1 MSLDF
6 EISILLAELKDDP
19 RFEKATSTSPI
30 LTDTGLEN
38 DPLISGVSGNTPL
51 LGTLS
56 INTPEFLD
64 IRLDLFSVRTEKTLS
79 TIGASDVFELLV
91 QYRRSIKEKAKVKET
106 HTSFVTTDKKEQ
118 LTVDI
123 SKALD
128 LRKGHIQDKLL
139 LKQQIE
145 FLKGKTEFPYDV
157 VYLAQ
162 FVDRLPRKKTL
173 SIATLNAS
181 NIDVI
186 LKSPRRPKE
195 RVEAVDTA
203 LVVKL
208 GRLLLAQS
216 FFKTS
221 DDDFRKVAKEASNK
235 ITVNT
240 KIEPF
245 EVTQIKSEKTNLI
258 DIPTVVKLGRLIVAQ
273 TFFKRPEDDE
283 FKKVSKIKESLS
295 KVSTKLDHFDVT
307 KEVLEKTDL
316 TDTPLAVK
324 LKTLATFFK
333 RPEDEETRKTVKNR
347 KVLAQL
353 KAVINNKNVEKEKLD
368 KGQAK
373 DRLIL
378 PILKPQIS
386 NDTAKFIEK
395 IQKQFNLNNAL
406 VNAELKSRATFKP
419 NIVKQSI
426 ANPKDSILDG
436 KPQKAR
442 VAFDRLFIT
451 EDLQFDRDDKVLS
464 RAVLKSIPEKHAI
477 SVQLSNYNA
486 KDQVINVSDI
496 RIAFDS
502 GKVTVFSKKKP
513 LKRLDNQAKSK
524 SKVRKLAKK
533 PVNQNTKTSDT
544 SIVALSETLTS
555 FWRVKEDTTKLLA
568 GKNPLPSK
576 VDANTRLIKKK
587 TELAPFLD
595 TKNLRDVLVS
605 VNNAELPIERLTSS
619 DSLAPFARKRLTT
632 ESNITAEVY
641 EKVLNRELS
650 TEIIN
655 TSIKGVAFMREESY
669 TTGAYFLEPYVVVP
683 PGRSRQF

>member
-19 RFEKATSTSPI
+19 RFEKATSTGPI
-30 LTDTGLEN
+30 IADAGLEN

-51 LGTLS
+51 LGILS

-91 QYRRSIKEKAKVKET
+91 QYRRNIKEKAKVKES

-128 LRKGHIQDKLL
+128 LRKGHVQDKLL

-162 FVDRLPRKKTL
+162 FVDRLPRKKAL
-173 SIATLNAS
+173 SVATLDAS

-186 LKSPRRPKE
+186 LKSPRRPREK
-195 RVEAVDTA
+195 VEALDSA

-208 GRLLLAQS
+208 GRLILTQT
-216 FFKTS
+216 FFKPS
-221 DDDFRKVAKEASNK
+221 DDDFKKIAKQASNK
-235 ITVNT
+235 ITVST

-245 EVTQIKSEKTNLI
+245 EVTQIKSERTNLTDTSI
-258 DIPTVVKLGRLIVAQ
+258 VGKLIVAQ
-273 TFFKRPEDDE
+273 TFFKRPEDE
-283 FKKVSKIKESLS
+283 ETKKVSKIRESLS
-295 KVSTKLDHFDVT
+295 KVSTKLDHFEVT

-324 LKTLATFFK
+324 LKTLVTFFK
-333 RPEDEETRKTVKNR
+333 RPEDEETKKIVKNR
-347 KVLAQL
+347 KVLGHL
-353 KAVINNKNVEKEKLD
+353 NAVINNKNVEKEKLD
-368 KGQAK
+368 IGHIK
-373 DRLIL
+373 DKFIL
-378 PILKPQIS
+378 PILKPQVS
-386 NDTAKFIEK
+386 KDTGRSIERT
-395 IQKQFNLNNAL
+395 QKQFNLNNAL
-406 VNAELKSRATFKP
+406 VNAELKSRVTFKP
-419 NIVKQSI
+419 NIVKDSI
-426 ANPKDSILDG
+426 ANPKDSMLDG

-451 EDLQFDRDDKVLS
+451 ELLQFDRDDKVLS
-464 RAVLKSIPEKHAI
+464 KAVLKSMPEKHAI

-486 KDQVINVSDI
+486 KDQLINVSDI
-496 RIAFDS
+496 RIALDS

-513 LKRLDNQAKSK
+513 LKRLDSQASSK
-524 SKVRKLAKK
+524 IKVRKLTKK
-533 PVNQNTKTSDT
+533 PVSQNTKTSDT

-587 TELAPFLD
+587 TKLAPFLD